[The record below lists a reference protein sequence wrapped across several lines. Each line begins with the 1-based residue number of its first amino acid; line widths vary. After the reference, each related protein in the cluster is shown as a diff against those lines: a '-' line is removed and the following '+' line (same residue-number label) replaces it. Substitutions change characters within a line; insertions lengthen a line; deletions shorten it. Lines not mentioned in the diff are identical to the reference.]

1 MRPKKMLWEVTSMSK
16 TALIDALNGFDVE
29 RVRTILEAEP
39 ELKQLQLDKGYNL
52 LQVCCKR
59 STVGDPGAAGRQL
72 RLAKWLVGQGFDPR
86 VMHTTAPGEDGEE
99 DPANLSLV
107 WFAVAKA
114 QNNRLARYFLEHGA
128 RASAMF
134 AAAWWGNAA
143 IIEDLVKHG
152 DDVNNFVG
160 ATPLHMAVD
169 VLYRGVEGK
178 PALARQR
185 VKTLKE
191 MLRLGANPNI
201 AAVNGATPLHTVIQK
216 EYDVEIFKLLLKH
229 GANPDVPGKDGRT
242 VREIAARKRDTRY
255 SRALG

>member
-1 MRPKKMLWEVTSMSK
+1 MSK
-16 TALIDALNGFDVE
+16 TALIDALKSFDVE
-29 RVRTILEAEP
+29 RVRTILEAAP
-39 ELKQLQLDKGYNL
+39 SLKQLRLDKGYNL

-59 STVGDPGAAGRQL
+59 STVGDPDAAGRQL
-72 RLAKWLVGQGFDPR
+72 RLAKWLVSQGFDPR
-86 VMHTTAPGEDGEE
+86 GTHTTAPGEDGEE

-107 WFAVAKA
+107 WFAIAKA
-114 QNNRLARYFLEHGA
+114 QNNRLARYFMDQGA
-128 RASAMF
+128 AASAMF
-134 AAAWWGNAA
+134 AAAWWGNAD

-191 MLRLGANPNI
+191 MLRLGANPNL
-201 AAVNGATPLHTVIQK
+201 AAVDGTTPLHVVILK
-216 EYDVEIFKLLLKH
+216 EYDVAVFKLLLKH
-229 GANPDVPGKDGRT
+229 GANPDVPGKDDRT
-242 VREIAARKRDTRY
+242 VREIAARKRDQRY
-255 SRALG
+255 FKALG

>member
-1 MRPKKMLWEVTSMSK
+1 MSK
-16 TALIDALNGFDVE
+16 TALIDALNGFDVG

-39 ELKQLQLDKGYNL
+39 ELRQLQLDKGYNL

-72 RLAKWLVGQGFDPR
+72 RLAKWLVSQGFDPR

-114 QNNRLARYFLEHGA
+114 QNNRLARYFLAQGA
-128 RASAMF
+128 PASAMF
-134 AAAWWGNAA
+134 AAAWWGNAD
-143 IIEDLVKHG
+143 IIEDLVTHG

-201 AAVNGATPLHTVIQK
+201 VAVNGTTPLHTVIQK
-216 EYDVEIFKLLLKH
+216 EYNVEIFKLLLKH
-229 GANPDVPGKDGRT
+229 GANPDLPGKDGRT
-242 VREIAARKRDTRY
+242 VREIAARKRDRRY
-255 SRALG
+255 MMALG